1 MITKMILTMMGQ
13 MRVKKIEWKQFQ
25 LFDKTGKKLTVDGET
40 NFFLR
45 RLKMEKKLLIKIN
58 LGNILATNLLNQ

>member
-1 MITKMILTMMGQ
+1 

-58 LGNILATNLLNQ
+58 LGNILATNLLN